1 LIEFISVWI
10 FEMLTSFCFIVLLS
24 VSVIKMLQVSMCNLL
39 ILFWIL
45 SSSIYRVDLILD
57 FEMLLDISF

>member
-1 LIEFISVWI
+1 
-10 FEMLTSFCFIVLLS
+10 MLTTFCFIVLLS

-45 SSSIYRVDLILD
+45 SSSIYRVLFLD